1 MPEII
6 CPNCGKAFKIDET
19 GYADILKQVRNREFQ
34 SEVRDKTD
42 SAVRL
47 AEAEKDKVIAQ
58 LRQELSA
65 ASAQGEAAVKLA
77 EAEKDK
83 EIADLRGKLNAAQTE
98 QIVAVQNAQR
108 RSEDQRH
115 EMELEIERLKNAWAA
130 AQKDL
135 KAKDDAH
142 KIALQEKDA
151 EIERVRDMKARLST
165 KMVGE
170 TLEQH
175 CQIQF
180 NQLRMTAF
188 PRAYFEK
195 DNDASGGTKGDYI
208 FRDYAEDGTEYISIM
223 FEMKNEMDTTAT
235 KHRNEDF
242 FKKLDK
248 DRTEKGCEYA
258 VLVSMLEADNELYNT
273 GIVDVSYLYP
283 KMYVIRPQFF
293 LPLISLLR
301 NAAQGSIRYRQQLA
315 IMRQQNEDVED
326 FTRQLNDFKSKFSKN
341 YQDATNRFNDA
352 IKEIDET
359 IKHLQKVRDALL
371 LSGKHLSTANS
382 KVEELTIKR
391 LTKGNETMKEKFEAA
406 GISIE

>member
-19 GYADILKQVRNREFQ
+19 SYADILKQVRDREFRA
-34 SEVRDKTD
+34 EVQDKTD

-47 AEAEKDKVIAQ
+47 AEAEKEKIIAQ
-58 LRQELSA
+58 LQQKLA
-65 ASAQGEAAVKLA
+65 AAEEQKATAVRLA

-83 EIADLRGKLNAAQTE
+83 VIADLRAKET
-98 QIVAVQNAQR
+98 IAVQTAKQAGE
-108 RSEDQRH
+108 SERH
-115 EMELEIERLKNAWAA
+115 KLELEKAELRSAWET
-130 AQKDL
+130 AQKEL
-135 KAKDDAH
+135 QAQSAAH
-142 KIALQEKDA
+142 KLALQDKDA

-175 CQIQF
+175 CEIQF
-180 NQLRMTAF
+180 NQIRMAAF

-258 VLVSMLEADNELYNT
+258 VLVSMLEADSELYNT

-293 LPLISLLR
+293 LPIISLLR
-301 NAAQGSIRYRQQLA
+301 NAAQGSLQYRQQLEIA
-315 IMRQQNEDVED
+315 KHQNEDVEN
-326 FTRQLNDFKSKFSKN
+326 FTRQLNEFKQKFSKN
-341 YQDATNRFNDA
+341 YQDATNRYNDA
-352 IKEIDET
+352 IKEIDAT
-359 IKHLQKVRDALL
+359 ISHLQKVKESLL
-371 LSGKHLSTANS
+371 TSGEHLRRANS
-382 KVEELTIKR
+382 KVEDLTIKR
-391 LTKGNETMKEKFEAA
+391 LTRGNPTMTEKFAAA
-406 GISIE
+406 GIDTE

>member
-19 GYADILKQVRNREFQ
+19 GYADILKQVRDREFQ

-47 AEAEKDKVIAQ
+47 AEAEKDKVIAR

-98 QIVAVQNAQR
+98 QTVAVQNAQR

-406 GISIE
+406 GIEIE